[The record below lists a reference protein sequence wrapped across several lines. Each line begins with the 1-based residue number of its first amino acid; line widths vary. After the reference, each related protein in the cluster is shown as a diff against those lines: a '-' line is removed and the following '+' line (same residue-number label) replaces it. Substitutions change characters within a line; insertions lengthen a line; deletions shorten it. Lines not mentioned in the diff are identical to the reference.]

1 MSKRAATK
9 VRKQETTVGEE
20 LPMAMRQLMMPMV
33 VGMDATRTGLLAF
46 VHAMGRAALDEL
58 FEREVDRIAG
68 PKGKHVADRRANRW
82 GTTRTPLPFGGRDIV
97 VERPRVRSKDGRE
110 IALPMIDEL
119 RRRDSLPDRVVEQIV
134 LGVSTRGYDRSLE
147 SVSDRTRRTSKSS
160 ASRALV
166 AKTTEKMRDF
176 LGRRLESVDVVAMFV
191 DALEVASHCVVVA
204 LGVTTDGTKVPLG
217 MWLGSTENATV
228 CTSLMQDLIE
238 RGLRVDAAIL
248 CVIDGG
254 KGIRK
259 ALRDVLG
266 DRAVIQ
272 RRQVHKLRNVRDH
285 LPESRRAYVSGQMRE
300 AYKSK
305 SAAVAKKRLLQI
317 VSWLDKNGEDGA
329 AASLREGLDETLTV
343 MKLALTGALA
353 RTFSTTNPIENM
365 NGSIRRLT
373 RNVKRWRGGAM
384 VRRWMALAIGEANKK
399 FRRVKGH
406 VHMAT
411 LVAAL
416 RPIAPTVESRE
427 KVA

>member
-1 MSKRAATK
+1 MSKRAATT
-9 VRKQETTVGEE
+9 RRNQEANVTE
-20 LPMAMRQLMMPMV
+20 LPDAVRQLVMPMV
-33 VGMDATRTGLLAF
+33 AGMQVTRTGLLAF

-58 FEREVDRIAG
+58 FEREADRVAG

-82 GTTRTPLPFGGRDIV
+82 GTTKTPLPFGGRDIV

-119 RRRDSLPDRVVEQIV
+119 RRRDPLADRVVEQIV

-147 SVSDRTRRTSKSS
+147 PVADRTRRTSKSS

-176 LGRRLESVDVVAMFV
+176 LGRRLESLDVVAMFL

-204 LGVTTDGTKVPLG
+204 LGVTADGTKVPLG
-217 MWLGSTENATV
+217 LWLGSTENAVV
-228 CTSLMQDLIE
+228 CTALVQDLID
-238 RGLRVDAAIL
+238 RGLRVDSAIL
-248 CVIDGG
+248 CVTDGG

-272 RRQVHKLRNVRDH
+272 RCQVHKLRNVRDH
-285 LPESRRAYVSGQMRE
+285 LPESRRAYVSGQMRD

-317 VSWLDKNGEDGA
+317 VSWLDNNGEDGA
-329 AASLREGLDETLTV
+329 AASLREGLEETLTV
-343 MKLALTGALA
+343 MKLALPPALA
-353 RTFSTTNPIENM
+353 RVFSTTNPIENM

-373 RNVKRWRGGAM
+373 RNVKRWRGGTM

-406 VHMAT
+406 VHMPM

-416 RPIAPTVESRE
+416 RPIAPTVESDE

>member
-1 MSKRAATK
+1 MSKRAATRS
-9 VRKQETTVGEE
+9 RKQESRVESGM
-20 LPMAMRQLMMPMV
+20 PDAIQQLVMPMIA
-33 VGMDATRTGLLAF
+33 GMEVTRTGLLSF

-58 FEREVDRIAG
+58 FEREADRVAG

-82 GTTRTPLPFGGRDIV
+82 GTTKTPLPFGGRDIV
-97 VERPRVRSKDGRE
+97 VERPRVRGKDGRE
-110 IALPMIDEL
+110 IALPIIDEL
-119 RRRDSLPDRVVEQIV
+119 RRRDPLPERVVEQIV

-147 SVSDRTRRTSKSS
+147 PVSDRTRRTSKSS

-176 LGRRLESVDVVAMFV
+176 LGRRLESLDVAAMFL

-204 LGVTTDGTKVPLG
+204 LGVTADGTKVPLG
-217 MWLGSTENATV
+217 LWLGSTENAAV
-228 CTSLMQDLIE
+228 CTALVQDLIE
-238 RGLRVDAAIL
+238 RGLHVDAAIL
-248 CVIDGG
+248 CVLDGG

-272 RRQVHKLRNVRDH
+272 RCQVHKLRNVRDH
-285 LPESRRAYVSGQMRE
+285 LPESRRAYVSGQMRD
-300 AYKSK
+300 AYRSK
-305 SAAVAKKRLLQI
+305 TAAVARKRLLQI
-317 VSWLDKNGEDGA
+317 VSWLDTNGEDGA
-329 AASLREGLDETLTV
+329 AASLREGLEETLTV
-343 MKLALTGALA
+343 MKLALPGALA

-384 VRRWMALAIGEANKK
+384 VRRWMALAISEANKK

-416 RPIAPTVESRE
+416 RPIATTVESDE